1 MWIKKEDKCKLA
13 FMTLKELFKPTIIF
27 FEIINSPVMFQTII
41 NKIFW
46 NLINTGKVTSF
57 IDNIIVGIEEK
68 EEHDEVIE
76 EVVRR
81 LSKNNLYVKPER
93 YKWKIR
99 KVRFLGVVIGLER
112 IKIEEEK
119 IKDVLNWLTLK
130 EVKDV
135 QKFLELANYY
145 QQFIKDFTVIAR
157 LLYDLVKK
165 NQKWDW
171 TEKQE
176 RAF

>member
-27 FEIINSPVMFQTII
+27 FEIINSPVTFQTII

-93 YKWKIR
+93 YK
-99 KVRFLGVVIGLER
+99 
-112 IKIEEEK
+112 
-119 IKDVLNWLTLK
+119 
-130 EVKDV
+130 
-135 QKFLELANYY
+135 
-145 QQFIKDFTVIAR
+145 
-157 LLYDLVKK
+157 
-165 NQKWDW
+165 
-171 TEKQE
+171 
-176 RAF
+176 

>member
-27 FEIINSPVMFQTII
+27 FEIINSPVTFQTII

-57 IDNIIVGIEEK
+57 IDNIIVGIEEQ

-93 YKWKIR
+93 YK
-99 KVRFLGVVIGLER
+99 
-112 IKIEEEK
+112 
-119 IKDVLNWLTLK
+119 
-130 EVKDV
+130 
-135 QKFLELANYY
+135 
-145 QQFIKDFTVIAR
+145 
-157 LLYDLVKK
+157 
-165 NQKWDW
+165 
-171 TEKQE
+171 
-176 RAF
+176 